1 MKIIL
6 TESLNCVIICG
17 SKKTY
22 QLFGGLHIM
31 QTAVKTDSLSI
42 GYTNH
47 LLFENLNLHIP
58 QGEITVFVGSNG
70 CGKSTLL
77 RSIARLLKPE
87 SGAVL
92 LEGKDVNRM
101 SSKDVAKKMGILPQ
115 SPVSPEGLTVHDLVK
130 QGRYPHQ
137 SWLKRWSEEDTV
149 KVEAAMEATNI
160 SDLRDQAVDTLS
172 GGQRQ
177 RAWIAMTLAQD
188 TDVILL
194 DEPTTYLDMTHQ
206 IEILDLLFELNE
218 KKNRTIVMVLHD
230 INLASRYAHNIVAIK
245 DGEVHAQGKPEEIV
259 TCDLVRSVFGM
270 ECQVSKDPMF
280 GTPHCIPFGRG
291 RCVVPELLASAGA

>member
-1 MKIIL
+1 
-6 TESLNCVIICG
+6 
-17 SKKTY
+17 
-22 QLFGGLHIM
+22 M

-115 SPVSPEGLTVHDLVK
+115 SPISPEGLTVHDLVK

-149 KVEAAMEATNI
+149 KVESAMEATNI

>member
-1 MKIIL
+1 
-6 TESLNCVIICG
+6 
-17 SKKTY
+17 
-22 QLFGGLHIM
+22 M
-31 QTAVKTDSLSI
+31 QTTVKTEALSI
-42 GYTNH
+42 GYNNQ
-47 LLFENLNLHIP
+47 LLFKDLNLHIP
-58 QGEITVFVGSNG
+58 RGEITVFVGSNG

-77 RSIARLLKPE
+77 RSIARLLKPT
-87 SGAVL
+87 SGSVL
-92 LEGKDVNRM
+92 LEGKDVNQM

-137 SWLKRWSEEDTV
+137 SWLKRWTEEDTS

-160 SDLRDQAVDTLS
+160 SELRDQAVDTLS

-188 TDVILL
+188 TEVILL

-230 INLASRYAHNIVAIK
+230 LNLASRYAHNIVAIK
-245 DGEVHAQGKPEEIV
+245 DGKIYEQGKPEQII

-291 RCVVPELLASAGA
+291 RCVVPELIAISGA